1 MENRLILA
9 INPGSTSTKIAVY
22 DNTKSIFVK
31 NIKHTADELKNF
43 DNIISQFSYR
53 KNIILKELKNEQI
66 KLEQIEIVIGRGGML
81 KPIASGVYAVN
92 NKMKEDL
99 ISCVYGEH
107 ASNLGGLIADDISKC
122 LPNGIAIIADPV
134 VVDELQDEARMTGL
148 PEFKRRSVFHALN
161 QKAIARSH
169 AKRVDKK
176 YEELN
181 LIVAHLG
188 GGISIGAHRHGKVVD
203 VNQGLDGEGPLS
215 PERSGTLPV
224 GDLIQTCFSGKY
236 DLSTLKRMVTGEGGF
251 VAYFGTND
259 AYKIE
264 LMAREGNA
272 QAILL
277 QNTLGFQVAK
287 YIGAMATV
295 LEGKVDYILITGG
308 IAHNKNLMEYITQRT
323 QFIAPVFI
331 YPGEDEMRALA
342 LNAYRIMMKEE
353 PIKEYV

>member
-9 INPGSTSTKIAVY
+9 INPGSTSTKIAVF
-22 DNTKSIFVK
+22 DNTRSVFVK
-31 NIKHTADELKNF
+31 NIKHTSEELKDF
-43 DNIISQFSYR
+43 ENIISQFSFR
-53 KNIILKELKNEQI
+53 KNIILKELQNENI

-81 KPIASGVYAVN
+81 KPIASGIYAVN
-92 NKMKEDL
+92 ELMKKDL
-99 ISCVYGEH
+99 IACAYGEH
-107 ASNLGGLIADDISKC
+107 ASNLGALIADDISKH

-134 VVDELQDEARMTGL
+134 VVDELQDEARLTGL

-188 GGISIGAHRHGKVVD
+188 GGISIGAHCYGKVVD
-203 VNQGLDGEGPLS
+203 VNQGLDGEGPMS

-224 GDLIQTCFSGKY
+224 GDLIQACFSGKY
-236 DLSTLKRMVTGEGGF
+236 DLPTLKRMVTGEGGF

-259 AYKIE
+259 AYKVE
-264 LMAREGNA
+264 LMAREGNQ
-272 QAILL
+272 QAILV
-277 QNTLGFQVAK
+277 QNALGFQVAK

-295 LEGKVDYILITGG
+295 LEGKVDYILLTGG
-308 IAHNKNLMEYITQRT
+308 VAHNKNLMEYITRRT

-353 PIKEYV
+353 QIKEYV